1 MKTLKRT
8 VLLFLFS
15 TLIIEKPV
23 QFQKEK
29 KKTNFRHIRKSYRIA
44 YICFYV
50 THIEKNKKTAPKNK
64 QNNNKTDQQDGKWH
78 IVNDHRRT
86 RDDTI
91 FAIDFSHFVLI
102 TFLLSAFCAF
112 YKFFP
117 KKNRN
122 QQFFLFFFP
131 TDFHSIEYDRQ
142 MLKHTSMAVGR
153 FKCEWHSFEQAFL
166 YLSNILKIRKNYSNY
181 VKREK
186 REFHGKLFNLFNC
199 SSYFS
204 TVTVG
209 CMDKKTH
216 TFWAKKCHFNLL
228 FFYEYIGTG
237 QKNSTY

>member
-1 MKTLKRT
+1 MTHSKRSST
-8 VLLFLFS
+8 DSRWYYLCHRFLPLCSHHIFIECVLCILQ
-15 TLIIEKPV
+15 V
-23 QFQKEK
+23 
-29 KKTNFRHIRKSYRIA
+29 
-44 YICFYV
+44 
-50 THIEKNKKTAPKNK
+50 
-64 QNNNKTDQQDGKWH
+64 
-78 IVNDHRRT
+78 
-86 RDDTI
+86 
-91 FAIDFSHFVLI
+91 
-102 TFLLSAFCAF
+102 
-112 YKFFP
+112 FP
-117 KKNRN
+117 KKKPKSTI
-122 QQFFLFFFP
+122 FFVFFS